1 MSMVTHR
8 VAWFLG
14 LYSASI
20 AALALVAFT
29 IRGILHLLR

>member
-1 MSMVTHR
+1 MS
-8 VAWFLG
+8 VATRQVCWFLG

-29 IRGILHLLR
+29 IRGILQLVR